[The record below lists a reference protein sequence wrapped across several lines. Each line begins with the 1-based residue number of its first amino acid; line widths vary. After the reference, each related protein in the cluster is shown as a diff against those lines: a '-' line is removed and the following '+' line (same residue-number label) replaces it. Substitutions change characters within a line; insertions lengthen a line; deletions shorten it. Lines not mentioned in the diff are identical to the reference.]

1 MPKPDAQQARRTELA
16 KIHMGA
22 KQLGMDPADKNPNS
36 AYRDMLWVIARVRSS
51 SDLDGYGRQKVIQH
65 LARCGA
71 TFKRPGRPT
80 PAADKQALVAKVRA
94 QLAAAGRPDAYADG
108 MARKMFTVDRYE
120 WATPEQLRRIV
131 AALSYDAKRR
141 ARK

>member
-36 AYRDMLWVIARVRSS
+36 AYRDMLWVIARVRSA
-51 SDLDGYGRQKVIQH
+51 SDLDAYGRQKVIGH
-65 LARCGA
+65 LAKCGA

-80 PAADKQALVAKVRA
+80 PAIGKEALVSKIRA

-108 MARKMFTVDRYE
+108 MARKMFTVDRFE
-120 WATPEQLRRIV
+120 WCTEDQLRRIV
-131 AALSYDAKRR
+131 AALNYDAKRR
-141 ARK
+141 ESR

>member
-22 KQLGMDPADKNPNS
+22 KQLGLSDDG
-36 AYRDMLWVIARVRSS
+36 YRDMLWVIARVRSA